1 MNDSPPLKPTE
12 AEAVAKKSKVISVNR
27 AWLLE
32 VIGVI
37 GIKRVAEKNNW
48 PNNIMMIAA
57 FFLSFKCLSE
67 LCRRYRCRPLILYG
81 QVSVRRFGIGR
92 DADIPGI
99 EAPISP
105 VMHVRDHWLRGRL
118 EAA

>member
-1 MNDSPPLKPTE
+1 MNDSPPLKPAE
-12 AEAVAKKSKVISVNR
+12 AEAAAAKKSKAISVNR

-57 FFLSFKCLSE
+57 FFLSFKLLIGAMQMIPLSTA
-67 LCRRYRCRPLILYG
+67 YAVWTG
-81 QVSVRRFGIGR
+81 VGT
-92 DADIPGI
+92 
-99 EAPISP
+99 
-105 VMHVRDHWLRGRL
+105 
-118 EAA
+118 